1 MLKCDGCGD
10 YYDGLGDGGSISID
24 DDTGSFIEE
33 SALDEGW
40 VKVGEKHYCPCCHIA
55 KEATKHI
62 KLQIK

>member
-33 SALDEGW
+33 AALDDGW
-40 VKVGEKHYCPCCHIA
+40 VKQGGKHYCPCCHIA
-55 KEATKHI
+55 KETTKHI
-62 KLQIK
+62 KLY

>member
-33 SALDEGW
+33 AALDDGW
-40 VKVGEKHYCPCCHIA
+40 VKQGSKHYCPCCHIA
-55 KEATKHI
+55 KETTKHI
-62 KLQIK
+62 KLY